1 MKGVTQKTSFSHKV
15 GDACERIGE
24 FVSSCGA
31 KKLGS
36 KIYNFGNRLEH
47 KDEIVKSPGIH

>member
-1 MKGVTQKTSFSHKV
+1 MKDVTQKTSLSHKV
-15 GDACERIGE
+15 GDVFERIGE
-24 FVSSCGA
+24 IVSSIGA

-47 KDEIVKSPGIH
+47 KSELTKGPIR